1 MTLLQTNRLTSG
13 YGKIPVLFDVDLTV
27 SPGEIVAVIGA
38 NGAGK
43 STLLRTIAGSIR
55 SHSGK
60 VRFKGSDITNRHSH
74 EVNKMGIA
82 LVPEGRQIF
91 SDLSV
96 KDNLILPAMNRH
108 TKLSTEQIQSELEEI
123 VHLFPVLKERYSQ
136 KAGTLSGG
144 EQQMLAIGRAL
155 MSKPE
160 LLMLDEPSL
169 GLAPIVTKNIFSV
182 IKDLSKKMSVLLV
195 EQNAL
200 QALRLSNRSY
210 ILRNGHVVKYGISE
224 DLISNEELIHS
235 YLA

>member
-1 MTLLQTNRLTSG
+1 MTLLQADRLTSG
-13 YGKIPVLFDVDLTV
+13 YGKISVLFDVDLTV

-55 SHSGK
+55 SHSSK

-108 TKLSTEQIQSELEEI
+108 TKLSTEQIQSKLEEI
-123 VHLFPVLKERYSQ
+123 INLFPVLKERYSQ

-155 MSKPE
+155 MSMPE

-182 IKDLSKKMSVLLV
+182 IKDLSKRMSVLLV

-210 ILRNGHVVKYGISE
+210 ILRNGHVVKSGISE